1 MGSNRAEKE
10 AFSRQD
16 KSSGQGQ
23 LSAHDIAEF
32 YEIRV

>member
-10 AFSRQD
+10 AFSLQD
-16 KSSGQGQ
+16 KSSDQGR
-23 LSAHDIAEF
+23 LTAHDIAEF